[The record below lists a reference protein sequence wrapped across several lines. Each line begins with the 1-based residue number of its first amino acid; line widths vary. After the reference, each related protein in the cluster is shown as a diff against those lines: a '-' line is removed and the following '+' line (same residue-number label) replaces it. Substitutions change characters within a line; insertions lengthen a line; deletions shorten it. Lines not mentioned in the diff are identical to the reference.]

1 MSDPLSGMRVIEGS
15 AFVAAPS
22 GGMALAQ
29 LGAEIIRFDP
39 IGGGLDHQR
48 WPLTHDGVSLY
59 WAGLNKGKKSIQVD
73 LRSGE
78 GQELLQ
84 ELITAPGE
92 DAGYFLTN
100 FPAKG
105 WLSFDNLRQRREDLI
120 MLNVLGNHD
129 GTTALDYTVNAAMGY
144 PAVTGPEGFDGV
156 VNHVLPAWDIVCG
169 QTAAMGLLAA
179 GRHRDRTGEGR
190 FIQLALSDVA
200 LSAVAALGHIA
211 EAQILDSERE
221 RIGNDLYG
229 ALGRDYGTSDGSRV
243 IAVAITRKQW
253 KALCSACEMTEAME
267 QLAAEEGLDLEES
280 EGDRF
285 RVRDR
290 IHPHIEQWCQTRTLE
305 EVREVWEDLGVC
317 WGPYQTFKELV
328 QNDKRVSESNP
339 MFTTISQEGIGEY
352 LTPSSPLNFQ
362 GIGRLSQ
369 LQAPR
374 LGEHTTE
381 ILADI
386 LKLSD
391 REIGNLYDNEIVK
404 GSSGD

>member
-1 MSDPLSGMRVIEGS
+1 MNGPLKGMRIIEGS

-29 LGAEIIRFDP
+29 LGAEVIRFDP

-48 WPLTHDGVSLY
+48 WPLTQNGVSLY

-84 ELITAPGE
+84 ELVTAPGE

-105 WLSFDNLRQRREDLI
+105 WLSYDNLRQRREDLI

-156 VNHVLPAWDIVCG
+156 INHVLPAWDIVCG

-179 GRHRDRTGEGR
+179 GRHRDRTGEGQ

-211 EAQILDSERE
+211 EAQMLDSERE

-229 ALGRDYGTSDGSRV
+229 ALGRDYGTSDGNRV

-253 KALCSACEMTEAME
+253 KSLCSACEMTEAME
-267 QLAAEEGLDLEES
+267 QLAAEEGLDLEEN

-305 EVREVWEDLGVC
+305 EIQQVWDDLGVC

-328 QNDKRVSESNP
+328 NQDKRVSEANP
-339 MFTTISQEGIGEY
+339 MFSTVNQPGVGSY
-352 LTPSSPLNFQ
+352 LTPGSPINFQ
-362 GIGRLSQ
+362 SVGREPPIP
-369 LQAPR
+369 API
-374 LGEHTTE
+374 LGKNTDEVFEE
-381 ILADI
+381 ILG
-386 LKLSD
+386 LSPA
-391 REIGNLYDNEIVK
+391 EV
-404 GSSGD
+404 GSLRKRGIIQ

>member
-1 MSDPLSGMRVIEGS
+1 MSGPLSGMRVIEGS

-29 LGAEIIRFDP
+29 LGAEVIRFDP
-39 IGGGLDHQR
+39 IGGGLDYKR
-48 WPLTHDGVSLY
+48 WPLTEDGFSLY

-84 ELITAPGE
+84 ALITAPGE

-105 WLSFDNLRQRREDLI
+105 WLSYDNLCQRREDLI

-156 VNHVLPAWDIVCG
+156 INHVLPAWDIVCG

-179 GRHRDRTGEGR
+179 GRHRERTGEGQ

-211 EAQILDSERE
+211 EAQMLESERE

-229 ALGRDYGTSDGSRV
+229 ALGRDYGTSDSNRV

-253 KALCSACEMTEAME
+253 KALCSACEMTDAME
-267 QLAAEEGLDLEES
+267 QLAAEEGLDLEEN

-285 RVRDR
+285 KVRDR

-305 EVREVWEDLGVC
+305 EVRQVWDDLGVC

-328 QNDKRVSESNP
+328 NQDKRVSETNP
-339 MFTTISQEGIGEY
+339 MFSTINQPGIGSY
-352 LTPSSPLNFQ
+352 LSPKSPLNFQ
-362 GIGRLSQ
+362 SI
-369 LQAPR
+369 LQSEPLVAPL
-374 LGEHTTE
+374 LGEHTEE
-381 ILADI
+381 ILGGT
-386 LKLSD
+386 LNLSEN
-391 REIGNLYDNEIVK
+391 EIGKLYDNKIIK
-404 GSSGD
+404 GLSN

>member
-1 MSDPLSGMRVIEGS
+1 MSGPLSGMRVIEGS

-29 LGAEIIRFDP
+29 LGAEVIRFDP
-39 IGGGLDHQR
+39 IGGGLDYKR
-48 WPLTHDGVSLY
+48 WPLTEDGFSLY

-78 GQELLQ
+78 GQEILQ
-84 ELITAPGE
+84 ALITAPGE

-105 WLSFDNLRQRREDLI
+105 WLSFDNLCQRREDLI

-156 VNHVLPAWDIVCG
+156 INHVLPAWDIVCG

-179 GRHRDRTGEGR
+179 GRHRERTGEGQ

-211 EAQILDSERE
+211 EAQMLESERE

-229 ALGRDYGTSDGSRV
+229 ALGRDYGTSDSNRV

-253 KALCSACEMTEAME
+253 KALCSACEMTDAME
-267 QLAAEEGLDLEES
+267 QLEAEEGLDLEEN

-285 RVRDR
+285 KVRDR

-305 EVREVWEDLGVC
+305 EVRQVWDDLGVC

-328 QNDKRVSESNP
+328 NQDRRVSETNP
-339 MFTTISQEGIGEY
+339 MFSTINQPGIGSY
-352 LTPSSPLNFQ
+352 LSPKSPLNFQ
-362 GIGRLSQ
+362 SI
-369 LQAPR
+369 LQSEPLVAPL
-374 LGEHTTE
+374 LGEHTEE
-381 ILADI
+381 ILGGT
-386 LKLSD
+386 LNLSEN
-391 REIGNLYDNEIVK
+391 EIGKLYDNKIIK
-404 GSSGD
+404 GLSN

>member
-1 MSDPLSGMRVIEGS
+1 MNGPLKGMRIIEGS

-29 LGAEIIRFDP
+29 LGAEVIRFDP

-48 WPLTHDGVSLY
+48 WPLTQDGVSLY

-84 ELITAPGE
+84 ALITAPGE

-105 WLSFDNLRQRREDLI
+105 WLSYDNLRQRREDLI

-144 PAVTGPEGFDGV
+144 PAITGPEGFDGV
-156 VNHVLPAWDIVCG
+156 INHVLPAWDIVCG
-169 QTAAMGLLAA
+169 QTAATGLLAA
-179 GRHRDRTGEGR
+179 GRHRDRTGEGQ

-211 EAQILDSERE
+211 EAQMLDSERE

-253 KALCSACEMTEAME
+253 KSLCSACEMTEAME
-267 QLAAEEGLDLEES
+267 QLAAEEGLDLEEN

-305 EVREVWEDLGVC
+305 EIRQVWDDLGVC

-328 QNDKRVSESNP
+328 NQDKRVSETNP
-339 MFTTISQEGIGEY
+339 MFSTVNQPGIGSY
-352 LTPSSPLNFQ
+352 LTPGSPISFQ
-362 GIGRLSQ
+362 SVGREPPIP
-369 LQAPR
+369 API
-374 LGEHTTE
+374 LGKNTDEVFEE
-381 ILADI
+381 ILG
-386 LKLSD
+386 LSPA
-391 REIGNLYDNEIVK
+391 EV
-404 GSSGD
+404 GSLRKRGIIQ